1 MTRLAELQPQLA
13 RVVNCRFFGGLTE
26 DEIAVALGVTV
37 RTVQRDWAKARMLL
51 QRELEACRPAHRRT
65 QPDHE
70 ALDGLA
76 PGSVGYGH
84 LPIGNQCMPALPSRA
99 ELLPGTL
106 AMLVLKTLTVD
117 AMHGYAIAQ
126 HIERLSDDVLRVQE
140 GTLYPALQMM
150 EVKGWVRSEWK
161 LTPTKRRARYYS
173 ITAAGR
179 KQLAQ
184 EAREFER
191 VIAAV
196 GRVMQPA

>member
-1 MTRLAELQPQLA
+1 M
-13 RVVNCRFFGGLTE
+13 
-26 DEIAVALGVTV
+26 
-37 RTVQRDWAKARMLL
+37 
-51 QRELEACRPAHRRT
+51 
-65 QPDHE
+65 
-70 ALDGLA
+70 
-76 PGSVGYGH
+76 SV
-84 LPIGNQCMPALPSRA
+84 LPSRA

-106 AMLVLKTLTVD
+106 AMLVLKTLTVGT
-117 AMHGYAIAQ
+117 MHGYAIAQ
-126 HIERLSDDVLRVQE
+126 HIERLSEDVLRVQE